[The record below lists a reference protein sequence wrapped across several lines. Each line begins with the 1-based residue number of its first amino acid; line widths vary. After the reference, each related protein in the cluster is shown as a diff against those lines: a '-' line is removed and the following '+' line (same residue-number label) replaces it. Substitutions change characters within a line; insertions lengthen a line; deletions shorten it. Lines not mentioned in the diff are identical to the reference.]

1 MFEQMGVPVLGI
13 VENMRYFIP
22 PDIPDRQYDIFCSGG
37 GTKTATE
44 LGVTLLGCIPLEID
58 LRKGSDRGLPIVLGQ
73 PESASAQALI
83 GIAKAIA
90 AKVKAS

>member
-22 PDIPDRQYDIFCSGG
+22 PDLPDRQYDIFGSGG